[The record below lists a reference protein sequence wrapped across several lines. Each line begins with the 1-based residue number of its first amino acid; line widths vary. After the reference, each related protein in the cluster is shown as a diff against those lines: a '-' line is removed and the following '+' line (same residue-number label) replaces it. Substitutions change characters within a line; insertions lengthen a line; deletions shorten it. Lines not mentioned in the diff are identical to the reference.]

1 MVVRLVREARGLLC
15 PKGTNMRWLEPKLLV
30 ADDDRDFRESLDEDF
45 SRRGKVTTLAAG
57 GQEALDICRH
67 VDQLHLVIL
76 DVHMPRLSG
85 LEALQQMRALSAAPV
100 PCVLMSAQMDDK
112 IVRQAESLQ
121 TAGLLSK
128 PFTLRTLT
136 TTVETILRQSYG
148 WEL

>member
-1 MVVRLVREARGLLC
+1 
-15 PKGTNMRWLEPKLLV
+15 MRWLEPKLLI
-30 ADDDRDFRESLDEDF
+30 ADDDRDFRESLAEVF
-45 SRRGKVTTLAAG
+45 SRRGYLTTLAAD
-57 GQEALDICRH
+57 GQEALEICQTA
-67 VDQLHLVIL
+67 DQLHLVIL

-85 LEALQQMRALSAAPV
+85 LEALKQMRALSAAPV
-100 PCVLMSAQMDDK
+100 PCVLMSAQLDDR
-112 IVRQAESLQ
+112 IVRQAESLH